1 LKNPVVIN
9 NPFNYEQS
17 HGSQLHG
24 SHMHSLQLFLLH
36 GSQLQL
42 QFDLTIRTS
51 FFKVM
56 DNI

>member
-1 LKNPVVIN
+1 
-9 NPFNYEQS
+9 
-17 HGSQLHG
+17 
-24 SHMHSLQLFLLH
+24 LH

-42 QFDLTIRTS
+42 QFDLTIGTS